1 MRKEDT
7 DLGKILAKDIF
18 DKGLFP
24 KIYKDFLEVNSK
36 KTSNPITNGP
46 KTLTD
51 SLPKKMYAWQISI
64 WKDGPHHTSLEKCK
78 FKQ

>member
-1 MRKEDT
+1 MRRQDMEQE
-7 DLGKILAKDIF
+7 KIFVKDIQQ
-18 DKGLFP
+18 KTVI
-24 KIYKDFLEVNSK
+24 KIYKDFLEVNNK

-51 SLPKKMYAWQISI
+51 SLPTKMYVWQISI
-64 WKDGPHHTSLEKCK
+64 WKDGPHHMSLEKCK